1 MAEKSE
7 NILEVQDITKT
18 FPGVRALDSVDWS
31 LKRGEI
37 HALVGENGAGKSTL
51 MHILGGV
58 IQPDSGEIFIDGEIV
73 KFSNPHSAALH
84 GIAIVFQELSV
95 LENLSVAENIFANR
109 QPANLINIINR
120 RSLYEQSSKI
130 LQLFNL
136 DIDASVLLRE
146 ISPDQHQ
153 VIEILKA
160 ISQNVK
166 VLILDEPTSSLSS
179 EHVKV
184 LFKIIRKLKQD
195 GISIIYISHHL
206 REVFEIADTVTIL
219 RDGRKVDTCPVSSV
233 TEEDL
238 VRKMVGREITDMYG
252 SPLAP
257 PLDECFRIENASRA
271 GVFKNI
277 SFSILKGQIVGL
289 AGLSGAGRTALA
301 RSIFGIEPIDTG
313 SIFMQG
319 KPVKISSP
327 TMAIRNRIAYITEDR
342 KEQGLFLDMTIRENC
357 VAPSL
362 NCFTERYGLI
372 DENAVSDFAE
382 YYRINL
388 NIVTPDI
395 RQKVAN
401 LSGGNQQKVLLSMW
415 MGIKPLLLIV
425 DEPTKGIDVGA
436 KNEIYRLLRQLAAE
450 GVAIL
455 LISSDLL
462 EILGLSD
469 RILVIRTGS
478 IVAEFT
484 RQQATEENII
494 AAASEVSLKE
504 KINAAE

>member
-1 MAEKSE
+1 M
-7 NILEVQDITKT
+7 
-18 FPGVRALDSVDWS
+18 
-31 LKRGEI
+31 
-37 HALVGENGAGKSTL
+37 
-51 MHILGGV
+51 
-58 IQPDSGEIFIDGEIV
+58 
-73 KFSNPHSAALH
+73 
-84 GIAIVFQELSV
+84 
-95 LENLSVAENIFANR
+95 
-109 QPANLINIINR
+109 
-120 RSLYEQSSKI
+120 
-130 LQLFNL
+130 
-136 DIDASVLLRE
+136 
-146 ISPDQHQ
+146 
-153 VIEILKA
+153 
-160 ISQNVK
+160 
-166 VLILDEPTSSLSS
+166 
-179 EHVKV
+179 
-184 LFKIIRKLKQD
+184 
-195 GISIIYISHHL
+195 
-206 REVFEIADTVTIL
+206 TIL

-238 VRKMVGREITDMYG
+238 VRKMVGRDITDMYG